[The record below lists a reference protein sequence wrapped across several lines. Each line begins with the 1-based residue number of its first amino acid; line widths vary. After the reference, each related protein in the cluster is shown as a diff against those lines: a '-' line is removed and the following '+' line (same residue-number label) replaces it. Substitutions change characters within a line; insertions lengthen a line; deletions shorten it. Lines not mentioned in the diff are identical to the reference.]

1 MSTKEM
7 PTGEAIEAGSIREA
21 AVESTALKH
30 DAVLDIE
37 GPTMADLRNQ
47 RQELARDFVT
57 LKHTISQLRAD
68 RDRLSV
74 ENRDLK
80 MRLAAIET
88 DYANLF
94 SYVEGRQAEA

>member
-1 MSTKEM
+1 MAEQ
-7 PTGEAIEAGSIREA
+7 EAILVAS
-21 AVESTALKH
+21 STGKENIQPSAER
-30 DAVLDIE
+30 LDELNVE
-37 GPTMADLRNQ
+37 GPTMGELQSER
-47 RQELARDFVT
+47 RELARDFVT
-57 LKHTISQLRAD
+57 LKHTIAQLRAD

-94 SYVEGRQAEA
+94 SYVEGSRAEA

>member
-1 MSTKEM
+1 MSTKNM
-7 PTGEAIEAGSIREA
+7 TTKEAIEVRSIGGTIADKA
-21 AVESTALKH
+21 ADKRPGP
-30 DAVLDIE
+30 LDIE
-37 GPTMADLRNQ
+37 GPSMGDLANER
-47 RQELARDFVT
+47 RELARDFVT
-57 LKHTISQLRAD
+57 LKHTIAQLRAD

-94 SYVEGRQAEA
+94 SYVEGRKGEA

>member
-1 MSTKEM
+1 MAEK
-7 PTGEAIEAGSIREA
+7 EAILVGS
-21 AVESTALKH
+21 STGKENIQPSAER
-30 DAVLDIE
+30 LDELNVE
-37 GPTMADLRNQ
+37 GPTMGELQSER
-47 RQELARDFVT
+47 RELARDFVT
-57 LKHTISQLRAD
+57 LKHTIAQLRAD

-94 SYVEGRQAEA
+94 SYVEGSRAEA

>member
-1 MSTKEM
+1 MSTKDM
-7 PTGEAIEAGSIREA
+7 PTR
-21 AVESTALKH
+21 H
-30 DAVLDIE
+30 DIE
-37 GPTMADLRNQ
+37 VASIGEKQPLNITDKPLGPLDFEGPSMKDIQAERRD
-47 RQELARDFVT
+47 LARDFVT
-57 LKHTISQLRAD
+57 LKHTIAQLRAD

-74 ENRDLK
+74 ENRDLQ

>member
-1 MSTKEM
+1 MIT
-7 PTGEAIEAGSIREA
+7 PEAIAVGTEGETA
-21 AVESTALKH
+21 AVHNTAQQLGP
-30 DAVLDIE
+30 LDVE
-37 GPTMADLRNQ
+37 GPTMVDLQ
-47 RQELARDFVT
+47 RERRELARDFVT

-74 ENRDLK
+74 ENRDLQ

-94 SYVEGRQAEA
+94 SYVEGSRGEA

>member
-21 AVESTALKH
+21 AVETTALKQ
-30 DAVLDIE
+30 DAALDIE

>member
-1 MSTKEM
+1 MTAK
-7 PTGEAIEAGSIREA
+7 EAIEVGSIGGAIADKTTDQRPGP
-21 AVESTALKH
+21 
-30 DAVLDIE
+30 LDIE
-37 GPTMADLRNQ
+37 GPSMGDLANER
-47 RQELARDFVT
+47 RELARDFVT
-57 LKHTISQLRAD
+57 LKHTIAQLRAD

-94 SYVEGRQAEA
+94 SYVEGRKAEA